1 MGLDSMIASNR
12 IKKRLGGAGL
22 KAQLLRGLLGVGWLK
37 ILSMPLALS
46 SSVILARF
54 LGPEGYGQYVF
65 VFSLIGF
72 LALPVGP
79 GPGQL
84 ITREVAA
91 FHHDRAWGLFDG
103 IIRRSFQ
110 WVFFSSLIVMTATL
124 FVAISYAE
132 WQRENR
138 WALVVV
144 ASFLIPLLGVNTIRA
159 NVLRGLRFVVLAQ
172 LPTLMVRPGL
182 HLLFVGGFLAF
193 GVLTPLSA
201 IISQVVATA
210 VAVLIGTAL
219 ALGRIPPEVKRSS
232 PRYHDKF
239 WLSAIVPLSLL
250 VLVGTLN
257 GQIGILSLGFLVGDE
272 DVANMQVALSA
283 SILIAFPLSIVNLV
297 IGPYVTKAMKENDDH
312 KIRRL
317 SVYSSVLAI
326 MAASPIA
333 IPLIIWGEEIVGLA
347 YGQEYISGALSPL
360 VILCVGQVFNVIFG
374 SVGVFLTM
382 TGYEKDTL
390 SGQLFAAAINVSLC
404 FALVPTMG
412 ATGAA
417 AATSI
422 GLVTW
427 NVILAY
433 RFYKRLGFFPGVFG
447 FIQKI

>member
-1 MGLDSMIASNR
+1 MIGFNR
-12 IKKRLGGAGL
+12 YKKKLGGTGL
-22 KAQLLRGLLGVGWLK
+22 KAQLVRGLLGVGWLK

-46 SSVILARF
+46 TSVILARF

-84 ITREVAA
+84 ITREVAK
-91 FHHDRAWGLFDG
+91 FHHDRAWDYFSG

-110 WVFFSSLIVMTATL
+110 WVFFSSLIMMTVIL
-124 FVAISYAE
+124 VVAISYAE
-132 WQRENR
+132 WQPENR
-138 WALVVV
+138 WALVVF

-182 HLLFVGGFLAF
+182 HLLFVGGFLAI
-193 GVLTPLSA
+193 GILTPLSA
-201 IISQVVATA
+201 ILSQVVATA
-210 VAVLIGTAL
+210 VAVLIGTVL
-219 ALGRIPPEVKRSS
+219 ALDRIPLEVKRSP

-257 GQIGILSLGFLVGDE
+257 GQIGIISLGLLVGDE

-297 IGPYVTKAMKENDDH
+297 IGPYVTGAMKENDTPR
-312 KIRRL
+312 IRSL
-317 SVYSSVLAI
+317 SVYSSFIAI

-333 IPLIIWGEEIVGLA
+333 IPLIVWGEEVVGLV
-347 YGQEYISGALSPL
+347 YGQDYIAGAINPL
-360 VILCVGQVFNVIFG
+360 MILCIGQIFNVVFG

-382 TGYEKDTL
+382 TGHERDTL

-404 FALVPTMG
+404 FALVPAMG

-417 AATSI
+417 TATSI

-433 RFYKRLGFFPGVFG
+433 RFFKRLGFFPGIVG
-447 FIQKI
+447 FFYKD